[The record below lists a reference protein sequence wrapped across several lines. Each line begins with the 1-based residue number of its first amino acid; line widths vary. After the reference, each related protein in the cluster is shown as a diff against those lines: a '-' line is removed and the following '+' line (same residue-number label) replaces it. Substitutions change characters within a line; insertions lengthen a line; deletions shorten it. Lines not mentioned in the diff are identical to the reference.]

1 MDSLLSVPLLLS
13 LFLSLLLFFLFFK
26 PKTNHS
32 RLPPGPRPLPFIGN
46 LHNLIGSL
54 PHHAMRYL
62 SRQYGPI
69 MLLHFGPSPTIVVSS
84 PDVAR
89 EIMKNHDISFSSRP
103 ITTTIDTLTFG
114 GKGIIFAPYGEY
126 WRQIRK
132 IYVQELLSI
141 KRVQSY
147 RSIRE
152 EEIGNLIKYLNSCAS
167 HYQPVNLS
175 KKLAST
181 VNDITMRAIIGTKC
195 KNQDIFL
202 RELETAQNIA
212 AGFNLTDLFPSSR
225 LARLVSRAEKLAEK
239 TQQEISRF
247 LDEIIEQHKERQ
259 IAGTG
264 ESKVELLLTVLLR
277 SHNNETLENPLDME
291 TIKAIILDLFGAGS
305 ETSTTTLE
313 WAMSELLRN
322 PTVMGKAQAEIRRL
336 LEGSTTVSES
346 DLDKLQ
352 YMHLVIKET
361 LRLHPAGPLLLPR
374 ECREACR
381 VFDYDIPKGT
391 RVLVNA
397 WAIGRDPKYWEDP
410 EEFKPERF
418 MNGNIDFKGA
428 DFEFIPFG
436 SGRRICPGMSFGL
449 ASMELILASLVYH
462 FDWKLGDGEKPEE
475 IDMSELF
482 GITARRKTP
491 LLLYAVPHKT

>member
-1 MDSLLSVPLLLS
+1 MRDLS
-13 LFLSLLLFFLFFK
+13 K
-26 PKTNHS
+26 
-32 RLPPGPRPLPFIGN
+32 
-46 LHNLIGSL
+46 
-54 PHHAMRYL
+54 
-62 SRQYGPI
+62 QYGPL
-69 MLLHFGPSPTIVVSS
+69 MLLHLGPSPTIVISS
-84 PDVAR
+84 PDAAR
-89 EIMKNHDISFSSRP
+89 EIMKNHDISFASRP
-103 ITTTIDTLTFG
+103 ITTAIDTFTFG
-114 GKGIIFAPYGEY
+114 GKGILFSPYGKY
-126 WRQIRK
+126 WRQVRK
-132 IYVQELLSI
+132 ICIQD
-141 KRVQSY
+141 
-147 RSIRE
+147 
-152 EEIGNLIKYLNSCAS
+152 
-167 HYQPVNLS
+167 
-175 KKLAST
+175 KKLATT
-181 VNDITMRAIIGTKC
+181 VNDITTRAIIGTKC
-195 KNQDIFL
+195 KNQDVFL
-202 RELETAQNIA
+202 QELETAQNIV

-225 LARLVSRAEKLAEK
+225 LARSVSRAKKLAEK
-239 TQQEISRF
+239 TQQAISCF
-247 LDEIIEQHKERQ
+247 LDEVIEQHKESQ

-264 ESKVELLLTVLLR
+264 ESNVEILLTILLR
-277 SHNNETLENPLDME
+277 SHDNEILANPLDME

-322 PTVMGKAQAEIRRL
+322 PTVMEKAQSEVRRL

-352 YMHLVIKET
+352 YLHLVIKET

-381 VFDYDIPKGT
+381 VFGYDIPKGT

-449 ASMELILASLVYH
+449 ASMELILASLLYH
-462 FDWKLGDGEKPEE
+462 FDWELGNGLKPEE

-482 GITARRKTP
+482 SITARRKTP
-491 LLLYAVPHKT
+491 LLLYAVPHKTNIP